1 MRPYPQWSSDS
12 EDLNLKALSKR
23 NKAKQD
29 ENGKYLP
36 NGQSAKTGLNK
47 SWNDAAF
54 GQFFTILEYIAEKA
68 PDVDNSGKTCIYIS
82 IACVS

>member
-1 MRPYPQWSSDS
+1 MR
-12 EDLNLKALSKR
+12 ALSKK

-36 NGQSAKTGLNK
+36 NGQSAKSGLNK

-54 GQFFTILEYIAEKA
+54 GQFFTILDYIAEKA
-68 PDVDNSGKTCIYIS
+68 PDVDNSSQTCIHIS
-82 IACVS
+82 IACIS